1 MQEKVSPWSIGA
13 SLYMPATRLD
23 LVNVIV
29 NQKYEGLKSLILCL
43 EDSVKEDDLEFAM
56 QNLQEALN
64 KIAQVLVKHP
74 HKVKKLPLIFIRP
87 RNLEVAKWVIEN
99 IELAHVT
106 GFVIPKFDSQVIE
119 SWWGIIQSTDL
130 KIMPTL
136 ESQDV
141 YDVMAM
147 ITLAKTLVAHPCC
160 DRIIVI
166 RIGGN
171 DLMNGLR
178 LRRDRNLTLYDGPLG
193 YVIKMLVAVFASRGF
208 YLTAPVCEH
217 FENTDLLLRELEL
230 DLMHGL
236 VGKTIIHPKQIGI
249 LNEIYQVTEE
259 EYEEAEQ
266 IITATDAVFKQN
278 GSMCEPV
285 TQSGWAREIMARSK
299 YFGISY
305 GKNSQIKYYD

>member
-64 KIAQVLVKHP
+64 KITQMLAKHP
-74 HKVKKLPLIFIRP
+74 QKIKKLPLIFIRP
-87 RNLEVAKWVIEN
+87 RNLEVAKWVTEN
-99 IELAHVT
+99 VELAHVT
-106 GFVIPKFDSQVIE
+106 GFVIPKFDGQVIE
-119 SWWGIIQSTDL
+119 SWWEIIQSTDL

-147 ITLAKTLVAHPCC
+147 MQLANDLVQHPCGQ
-160 DRIIVI
+160 RIIVL

-178 LRRDRNLTLYDGPLG
+178 LRRDRTLTLYDGPLG
-193 YVIKMLVAVFASRGF
+193 YVIKMLVTVFAPKGF

-217 FENTDLLLRELEL
+217 FENMDLLAQEVKL

-236 VGKTIIHPKQIGI
+236 VGKTIIHPKQIDI
-249 LNEIYQVTEE
+249 LNELYQVSSE
-259 EYEEAEQ
+259 EYDDAEY
-266 IITATDAVFKQN
+266 IIGATEAVFKQN
-278 GSMCEPV
+278 GSMCEPI
-285 TQSGWAREIMARSK
+285 TQCHWAEEIMARSK
-299 YFGISY
+299 YFGVHCW
-305 GKNSQIKYYD
+305 KNEQIKYYD